1 MRSWARML
9 PAGKIMVNKVSPLS
23 QDSPLPMWYTAS
35 MGFYDDFLIGLERA
49 ATVTYKNPHQLALAL
64 GVETNLI
71 TRWLKRDRIPK
82 AETMGKVLDALG
94 ARIVFPDAAAVGYSP
109 SVFDI
114 ALAEVLD
121 SFLSVHNLTHEKA
134 ASSLW
139 PETANGAAKLG
150 RILTAKEPLT
160 PEVLMQLCLLME
172 EDPGK
177 LLRLARERV
186 QPEGEQISGNAK
198 SA

>member
-1 MRSWARML
+1 MCPYYRTSIIKVNTL
-9 PAGKIMVNKVSPLS
+9 PKCL
-23 QDSPLPMWYTAS
+23 LPGRNQPAYFTS
-35 MGFYDDFLIGLERA
+35 MGFSSDIQRVLTEFVRLRHSGNKSA
-49 ATVTYKNPHQLALAL
+49 AAVAL
-64 GVETNLI
+64 GVNGVTLW
-71 TRWLKRDRIPK
+71 RWLKGERTPRTD
-82 AETMGKVLDALG
+82 VLAIAMDSIG
-94 ARIVFPDAAAVGYSP
+94 AHIKLPHDSDLNFCP
-109 SVFDI
+109 SDFDK
-114 ALAEVLD
+114 ALADVL
-121 SFLSVHNLTHEKA
+121 SGLLTVHNLTHEKA

>member
-1 MRSWARML
+1 MAKKGEKTQMLDDALRGVRRAIATQFKSAR
-9 PAGKIMVNKVSPLS
+9 
-23 QDSPLPMWYTAS
+23 
-35 MGFYDDFLIGLERA
+35 
-49 ATVTYKNPHQLALAL
+49 ALAEES
-64 GVETNLI
+64 GVNAPNL
-71 TRWLKRDRIPK
+71 TRWLSESQYPDFNSFSHVLMRI
-82 AETMGKVLDALG
+82 G
-94 ARIVFPDAAAVGYSP
+94 ARLVFPDESSYSTEYSGAP
-109 SVFDI
+109 VIISDFDK
-114 ALAEVLD
+114 ALADVL
-121 SFLSVHNLTHEKA
+121 SGLLTVHNLTHEKA

>member
-1 MRSWARML
+1 MRYPEGMALQNKFPILWDCFLQRINDALKATTQEELGRRL
-9 PAGKIMVNKVSPLS
+9 GVGKSAITKWRHGSTRGADL
-23 QDSPLPMWYTAS
+23 Q
-35 MGFYDDFLIGLERA
+35 DFLRYCD
-49 ATVTYKNPHQLALAL
+49 VL
-64 GVETNLI
+64 GIDFCGIINGTP
-71 TRWLKRDRIPK
+71 TP
-82 AETMGKVLDALG
+82 T
-94 ARIVFPDAAAVGYSP
+94 YSP
-109 SVFDI
+109 SPFEI
-114 ALAEVLD
+114 ALARVLE
-121 SFLSVHNLTHEKA
+121 SFLTVHNLTHEKA